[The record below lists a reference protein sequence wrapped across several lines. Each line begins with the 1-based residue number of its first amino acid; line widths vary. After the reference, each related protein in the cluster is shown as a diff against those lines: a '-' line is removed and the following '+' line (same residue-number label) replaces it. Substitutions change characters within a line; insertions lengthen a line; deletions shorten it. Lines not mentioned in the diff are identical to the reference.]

1 MKYKFK
7 ILLLCVSVSALTN
20 CSINRN
26 IKTTKQEDVVVKVKS
41 IQVLPYEALENS
53 GKIEKGE
60 RHNMITNT
68 VETFNEEGITIELKA
83 YHPSGGLY
91 YSYTY
96 KYNETGKKIEDNRN
110 SGSKTIYEYDDEG
123 NMIGDIYYNSDGS
136 QGSKS
141 IYKYNDKGNIIEKEM
156 YLTKGDKYTYKY
168 DGKGDMIS
176 QAYYNVDGSQ
186 GSKRIYKY
194 DDKGNMIEQKNY
206 RADGSLGPVTKVIN
220 HNYTFDEFGNWTE
233 KITIKDGKP
242 AFIIERQIEYFK

>member
-110 SGSKTIYEYDDEG
+110 SGSKTIYEYDDKG
-123 NMIGDIYYNSDGS
+123 NMIGDIYYNAD
-136 QGSKS
+136 GSKS
-141 IYKYNDKGNIIEKEM
+141 TWSTYKYN
-156 YLTKGDKYTYKY
+156 
-168 DGKGDMIS
+168 
-176 QAYYNVDGSQ
+176 
-186 GSKRIYKY
+186 
-194 DDKGNMIEQKNY
+194 DKGNMIEQKNY

-242 AFIIERQIEYFK
+242 AFIKERQIEYFK